1 MTMLY
6 LFIGCF
12 TTSLGVLPLHWVF
25 YHFIGCFTTSLG
37 VLPLHWVF
45 YHFIGCFTTSLG
57 VLPLHW
63 VFYHFIGCFTTSLGV
78 LPLHWVFYHFI
89 GCFVVIQRHVY
100 FYRDVQDTSIQFYR
114 CLHCI
119 ATTVVIL
126 IRGYPALHFLQLSLS
141 CCSSGIVPLTCPL
154 HLSGWLAA
162 KSARLFL
169 DKSYRYNFL
178 SLLGEDPPNDISL
191 ESMNTARRK
200 ALQAKQ
206 EAQQEGGRDVGM
218 ATSDGKV
225 NNSEAL
231 PPRGE
236 KDGESVATD
245 EVMEV
250 NQDVQER
257 ANGSEGAIGDLSEE
271 VVGAAKEMMAADT
284 TKCDK
289 KSELETGDNV
299 EVSGIVGGAGGGADD
314 GTEDLSVDNKYNR
327 TNTEVKELDEG
338 AHTC

>member
-1 MTMLY
+1 M
-6 LFIGCF
+6 
-12 TTSLGVLPLHWVF
+12 F
-25 YHFIGCFTTSLG
+25 YHFIGC
-37 VLPLHWVF
+37 
-45 YHFIGCFTTSLG
+45 I
-57 VLPLHW
+57 
-63 VFYHFIGCFTTSLGV
+63 
-78 LPLHWVFYHFI
+78 
-89 GCFVVIQRHVY
+89 VVIQSPVY
-100 FYRDVQDTSIQFYR
+100 FYKDVQDTSIFNSTDVCTALQQQLLFLSEAIVHYTFYNF
-114 CLHCI
+114 
-119 ATTVVIL
+119 
-126 IRGYPALHFLQLSLS
+126 HFLSLS

-178 SLLGEDPPNDISL
+178 SLLGEDPPTDISL

-206 EAQQEGGRDVGM
+206 EAQQEGGGDVGV
-218 ATSDGKV
+218 ATSAGEV

-250 NQDVQER
+250 NQDVQEST
-257 ANGSEGAIGDLSEE
+257 NGSEGAIGDLSEE
-271 VVGAAKEMMAADT
+271 DVGVAKEMMAADT

-289 KSELETGDNV
+289 KSELEETGDNV
-299 EVSGIVGGAGGGADD
+299 EVSGTGGGAED
-314 GTEDLSVDNKYNR
+314 GTEDFSVDNKYNR
-327 TNTEVKELDEG
+327 TNTEVMELDEG